1 MSTLVIKDLANSNL
15 TLLKINQ
22 DAYSGEYFKRVSNT
36 EYRVKVRHTT
46 EKVTTSSPRPM
57 ARHNVELTVTVF
69 QTDGTPPLVRQAYYI
84 LRQPQSGDDTVFTN
98 FSKNLQNLVSDAN
111 IGALIGWD
119 TDLVS
124 A

>member
-1 MSTLVIKDLANSNL
+1 MSTLVIKDLAGSNL

-22 DAYSGEYFKRVSNT
+22 DAYSGEYFKRVSNI

-46 EKVTTSSPRPM
+46 EKVTPAAPGPM
-57 ARHNVELTVTVF
+57 ARHNVELTVTEF
-69 QTDGTPPLVRQAYYI
+69 PTDGAPTILRQAYYI
-84 LRQPQSGDDTVFTN
+84 LRQPQSQTDASYTN
-98 FSKNLQNLVSDAN
+98 FVKNLQNLVSDAN
-111 IGALIGWD
+111 LAALMAWD